1 MTKFI
6 IARIL
11 KQLALTLEENGF
23 VLYYDKRFDSMKPKI
38 NDKCDYLYRDVLGHD
53 QDPFLQFECRD
64 KDSQVDYCIGY
75 NKAFPETL
83 RYSKHP
89 YPSFYR
95 TYNSLSVSFDPQK
108 DYSEK
113 EAKKLAKK
121 LYEDLMK
128 QPIQP
133 RTNDDPSYEK
143 YHEAV
148 VLNK

>member
-11 KQLALTLEENGF
+11 KQLALILEENGF
-23 VLYYDKRFDSMKPKI
+23 VLYYDKRFDSMKPKV

-53 QDPFLQFECRD
+53 QDPFLQFECHD
-64 KDSQVDYCIGY
+64 KDCQIDYCVGY
-75 NKAFPETL
+75 NRNLPETL
-83 RYSKHP
+83 CYSKHP

-95 TYNSLSVSFDPQK
+95 TYKSLSISFDPQK
-108 DYSEK
+108 NYSEN
-113 EAKKLAKK
+113 EAKELAKK

-128 QPIQP
+128 QPIEP
-133 RTNDDPSYEK
+133 RADNDPSYAK